1 VSALQDILMRLS
13 RLADDLPQVAD
24 LELDPVIARPDGAH
38 VVVARVRVLPAE
50 PTDPYLRR
58 LR

>member
-1 VSALQDILMRLS
+1 MRLS

-24 LELDPVIARPDGAH
+24 LELNPVIARPDGAY
-38 VVVARVRVLPAE
+38 VAGARVRLAPAQ
-50 PTDPYLRR
+50 PADPYLRR

>member
-1 VSALQDILMRLS
+1 MRLS
-13 RLADDLPQVAD
+13 RLADDLPQVAE
-24 LELDPVIARPDGAH
+24 LELDPVIARADGAH
-38 VVVARVRVLPAE
+38 AVRVL